1 MISYEEFTKQEA
13 KLENAT
19 LEERKAF
26 YADILKKEPEKTG
39 VRVLAYSRYALQFY
53 RDGDYRAAAQEGE
66 KHVACHEAVAT
77 IKPQHPDEDGH
88 YEDEDGELPHGHT
101 QQQRRGILHRHHKIS
116 DGTYHRKEYHTAHP
130 LAVKHEDKREIDQR
144 RTRLLLQKY

>member
-39 VRVLAYSRYALQFY
+39 VRVRDCYEKWMRLAESGVDTTALL
-53 RDGDYRAAAQEGE
+53 ANA
-66 KHVACHEAVAT
+66 
-77 IKPQHPDEDGH
+77 INHPTREMH
-88 YEDEDGELPHGHT
+88 WLFANALLEELL
-101 QQQRRGILHRHHKIS
+101 R
-116 DGTYHRKEYHTAHP
+116 
-130 LAVKHEDKREIDQR
+130 
-144 RTRLLLQKY
+144 